1 MSVGLLL
8 GDMLLTKAGEASTAS
23 ALQGAKHVALYFSAH
38 WCPPCRSFTPQ
49 LAKVYTELKEKH
61 GDAFQLVFV
70 SSDHDEEAF
79 SEYYGTMPWLAL
91 PFSERE
97 RKGALSSKFGV
108 RGIPSLIMLEAETGK
123 VIGKDCRSA
132 VAQDGAAGFPWADP
146 TVKGALAEYE
156 AKGGKLRRC
165 AGAGDKAG
173 EETTATEIVAS
184 GKHLLLYF
192 SASWCGPCHHF
203 TPKLVEYYNKA
214 VADGVPLEIVFVSND
229 HSAEEQDEYAKSM
242 PWLEIPDCAGANKSL
257 GSALSRAIGVNGIPT
272 LAALRPD
279 DELSVLAD
287 DGVGYVTKNRAFPAE
302 WVPPLVPECEDAVE
316 SLNRSTCLIVMEEE
330 APEKQDASM
339 AALEEVAREA
349 KAKGDDKISFM
360 VATET
365 SRITAQIRKLA
376 KLPARP
382 KVGQSATLL
391 LNLQEDRI
399 FKLPS
404 TWEAT
409 ADSVREVVSAFTDN
423 KLEQLGELVALA
435 A

>member
-1 MSVGLLL
+1 VSPRL
-8 GDMLLTKAGEASTAS
+8 KIRR
-23 ALQGAKHVALYFSAH
+23 
-38 WCPPCRSFTPQ
+38 CPPCRGFTPE
-49 LAKVYTELKEKH
+49 LVSVYTEVKEKH

-70 SSDHDEEAF
+70 SSDQDEEAF
-79 SEYYGTMPWLAL
+79 SEYYGEMPWLAL

-108 RGIPSLIMLEAETGK
+108 RGIPSLIVLEAETGK

-132 VAQDGAAGFPWADP
+132 VSQDGAAGFPWADP

-173 EETTATEIVAS
+173 EETTATELVAS

-192 SASWCGPCHHF
+192 SAAWCGPCKAF
-203 TPKLVEYYNKA
+203 TPRLAEYYNKA
-214 VADGVPLEIVFVSND
+214 VADGVPLEVVFVSSD
-229 HSAEEQDEYAKSM
+229 RSAEAQDEYAKSM

-257 GSALSRAIGVNGIPT
+257 ESALSRAIGVDGIPT

-279 DELSVLAD
+279 DELSVLTD
-287 DGVGYVTKNRAFPAE
+287 DGRTYVMKDRAFPAE
-302 WVPPLVPECEDAVE
+302 WVLPLVPECEDAVE
-316 SLNRSTCLIVMEEE
+316 SLHRSTCLLVMEEE

-349 KAKGDDKISFM
+349 KDKGDDKFSFM

-365 SRITAQIRKLA
+365 SQITVRIRELA

-382 KVGQSATLL
+382 KVGQSAALL
-391 LNLQEDRI
+391 LNIQEDRI

-409 ADSVREVVSAFTDN
+409 ADSVRTVVSAFTDN
-423 KLEQLGELVALA
+423 KLEQLGEVVALA